1 MITGNHGAKISWLQR
16 QLSVQFAMSLLG
28 PVTLYL
34 GVDFFYSPHGVMLSH
49 GQYIQ
54 KCLVEMGL
62 ADCLPVPIPMDP
74 KLKLSLHMQS
84 PLLEGPAIT
93 YYRMGVGKLLHV
105 TNTRP
110 DVAFSVGVV
119 TRFTSAPREAHL
131 DAVIMIF
138 RYLKGSA
145 TYAIHYQRGGDIV
158 PIGYTDSDYLGD
170 MDERK
175 STSGYLMSIGSGPIL
190 WKSKL
195 QDEVAQSSSEAEYRA
210 VAEGAKEA
218 MWLRN
223 LMEEIGFPFT
233 KPITLF
239 VDNQSAIKMARNPVL
254 QARTKHIEKSCHLI
268 RDHVKKG
275 RIQLEFIRSREQIA
289 DVLTK
294 PISTV
299 HFRDMRRR
307 LHMKTREEVEGKVSF
322 ID

>member
-1 MITGNHGAKISWLQR
+1 MLQIPGLMLPS
-16 QLSVQFAMSLLG
+16 QLGLLPG
-28 PVTLYL
+28 LRLP
-34 GVDFFYSPHGVMLSH
+34 
-49 GQYIQ
+49 
-54 KCLVEMGL
+54 LVKH
-62 ADCLPVPIPMDP
+62 I
-74 KLKLSLHMQS
+74 
-84 PLLEGPAIT
+84 
-93 YYRMGVGKLLHV
+93 
-105 TNTRP
+105 
-110 DVAFSVGVV
+110 
-119 TRFTSAPREAHL
+119 
-131 DAVIMIF
+131 
-138 RYLKGSA
+138 LKGSA